1 MKKIFEYLAKRIL
14 ELKKP
19 SNIDSVRQ
27 KLNLMN
33 PGRAGKE
40 LVDEYYIKKLSAVL
54 MLLCAGLLFSAL
66 MFISDLGKSRF
77 IGGNVLERNGYG
89 KGDKNVTVDVYADDE
104 QVISKKSLTISE
116 RQYTEEEISEIFEE
130 IGEGLR
136 YEILGENESA
146 DHVDRDLNLV
156 GTAKDYPVD
165 VEWLISDYTVLDGSG
180 KIKDDY
186 EDNECRTV
194 GLTACLSYGSSKA
207 EYIFYVNVFPKVLS
221 EEEKFGADIDKKI
234 AEYDDMTVSYNR
246 QLLPDEVDGKRISY
260 KTSRENTALYVLV
273 MTLMAAFAIYSGKD
287 SELTK
292 AVKKRER
299 EMLIAYPEI
308 VSKLTLLLG
317 AGLNIRAAFE
327 KTALDHIK
335 NHGGRYSFAYEE
347 MLITINRM
355 KSGVSEYEAY
365 LDFGKRCAVKRYVKL
380 GALLSQNIKKG
391 SYGLLSEMEQ
401 EVKEA
406 FEDRKAEAR
415 KLGEEAGTRLLGP
428 MAMMLAVVMIIVI
441 VPAFLSFS
449 L

>member
-186 EDNECRTV
+186 EDNEGRTV

-234 AEYDDMTVSYNR
+234 AEYDDMTVSSN
-246 QLLPDEVDGKRISY
+246 
-260 KTSRENTALYVLV
+260 
-273 MTLMAAFAIYSGKD
+273 GKD